1 GARAFLVGGYTGS
14 RFASAV
20 LRVGPH
26 AITTTIARLPQ
37 GLRYAGVAAI
47 GPIIYAVGGLTTG
60 GETSSIVAIDT
71 RRGSV
76 RTIGQLASPVAH
88 APLVA
93 RDSVLYLIGGTAGS
107 GATTTAIL
115 RIDPRTGSAT
125 VAGHLPAP
133 LADASA
139 VTLGGQIVVL
149 GGGGRAVYAF

>member
-1 GARAFLVGGYTGS
+1 
-14 RFASAV
+14 
-20 LRVGPH
+20 
-26 AITTTIARLPQ
+26 
-37 GLRYAGVAAI
+37 
-47 GPIIYAVGGLTTG
+47 
-60 GETSSIVAIDT
+60 
-71 RRGSV
+71 
-76 RTIGQLASPVAH
+76 
-88 APLVA
+88 
-93 RDSVLYLIGGTAGS
+93 VLYLIGGTAGS